1 MRSALDYGQITELP
15 GSRASQ
21 EQLSRFYHRY
31 RTAAP
36 FCSTKDVLE
45 VGCGGGQG
53 LGYLASRASRIVG
66 GDYTEENLKY
76 ARRHYGGRIAL
87 VGLDAHRLPFRDA
100 SFDVLISFETIYYLN
115 SLEQFLNESRRVL
128 RREGMLL
135 ISTVNTD
142 WLDFHPS
149 KYSARY
155 LSVPQ
160 LAACLRGNH
169 FEASFFGAYSS
180 ASSTMKGKMVSRIK
194 RTAVRL
200 HLIPGSL
207 KYREK
212 LKRVFMGR
220 LETIPPELGEDHQEY
235 IPPVPIS
242 SEISNSEYKI
252 IYAIAHVR

>member
-1 MRSALDYGQITELP
+1 M
-15 GSRASQ
+15 SR
-21 EQLSRFYHRY
+21 LYHRY
-31 RTAAP
+31 RTAAAY
-36 FCSTKDVLE
+36 CMTKDVLE

-53 LGYLASRASRIVG
+53 LGYLARKASRIVG
-66 GDYTEENLKY
+66 GDYTEENLKVGQE
-76 ARRHYGGRIAL
+76 HYRGRLAL
-87 VGLDAHRLPFRDA
+87 VGLDANRLPFRDA

-115 SLEQFLNESRRVL
+115 SLDQFLNESRRVL

-135 ISTVNTD
+135 ISTVNRD

-155 LSVPQ
+155 LSVPE

-169 FEASFFGAYSS
+169 FEASFFGAFSSNSS
-180 ASSTMKGKMVSRIK
+180 AMKAKIVSRIK

-207 KYREK
+207 KYREM

-220 LETIPPELGEDHQEY
+220 LEKIPLELGEDHQEY
-235 IPPVPIS
+235 IPPIPIS
-242 SEISNSEYKI
+242 SEVSNSEYKI
-252 IYAIAHVR
+252 IYAIALVR